1 MISSVSQDI
10 DHHDNELLRTDSTGV
25 DNPSNSQSPS
35 FETIVSRQTNK
46 SDVHTNR
53 MSESITLQTA
63 KRVSTKTRRKGPMK
77 LRFHHQALPPE
88 YLNHFEAQQNQFQKQ
103 DNVVQQQQVPKIPPK
118 KKPQA
123 KANVTLAPPP
133 VAEKSIADTK
143 MSNESIINWL
153 QNILEMQNNDESKT
167 VPKIRNIPIEV
178 PAAPTSSRTQCLK
191 DLPYMGEMTLENMKP
206 RRGRKPKKADI
217 CHLIFKNYGT
227 IVPGSTASTTTASV
241 TTSVNVKKTVEAAK
255 KKVSHTSTKKV
266 KESIATVQE
275 TPTIAPRK
283 KAQNEPLNLCVR
295 ELKVPSIESPVLII
309 SDDNEDSIELRL
321 PRANCKALIEPCDAD
336 SIDLE
341 FSSTIPS
348 LISPLD
354 LSGDLPATSK
364 GFFRSTN
371 LTPPLSSSTSTPTT
385 PSVTGGPPGYVY
397 WPSAGLFIHPM
408 ALYYQKMMDG
418 KLNQDSSTS
427 SSTSSLSSILNSEAN
442 ALWEQNMIDLKNP
455 DFDME
460 NLSKMIKS
468 ENLLN
473 SPPPALAEMLKN
485 TTLESKK
492 LPTPTNQSQKRKRS
506 AIFIPPVQTE
516 TSAKNPTNEVS
527 ICKFK
532 FTGGSKP
539 SLQEKKILSVDAGGN
554 FRYFSGTGDKS
565 MRGYEFF
572 PRESLR
578 QSSLASGSH
587 TNAFLNATSEKI
599 PLDLM
604 PPMSVDLNN
613 KLLNLT
619 TDIDTSKILDG
630 NFSIDPENVQMRNDT
645 SEDRTGRKKKSSNR
659 SIQRAKLEKTFKE
672 KGFLIQTQQLQSAEG
687 ATYCKFRQ
695 LRKFTRYLF
704 RSWKD
709 YLPTDENAPH
719 AVDHLLDSPKI
730 CPTPNSP

>member
-1 MISSVSQDI
+1 MISSVNQEI
-10 DHHDNELLRTDSTGV
+10 DHHDNELLRRDSTST
-25 DNPSNSQSPS
+25 PTTPRSPAP
-35 FETIVSRQTNK
+35 ETIVSRLSQQSDFQMSRESSMTQTVK
-46 SDVHTNR
+46 SPR
-53 MSESITLQTA
+53 S
-63 KRVSTKTRRKGPMK
+63 STRARRKGPLK

-88 YLNHFEAQQNQFQKQ
+88 YLNHYESQQSQLQETLR
-103 DNVVQQQQVPKIPPK
+103 QQQQPIPPK

-123 KANVTLAPPP
+123 RAHASLVPPP
-133 VAEKSIADTK
+133 VVEKSNGDVK
-143 MSNESIINWL
+143 MNNESIISWL
-153 QNILEMQNNDESKT
+153 QNILELQNSDEAKPT
-167 VPKIRNIPIEV
+167 PKVRNIPIEIAA
-178 PAAPTSSRTQCLK
+178 PPPPAPTSSRTQCLK

-217 CHLIFKNYGT
+217 CHLIYKNYGT
-227 IVPGSTASTTTASV
+227 IVPGSSASTS
-241 TTSVNVKKTVEAAK
+241 TTSVATSAAAK
-255 KKVSHTSTKKV
+255 KSAEQAKRKTNQALLRNEIA
-266 KESIATVQE
+266 KEKPARPSE
-275 TPTIAPRK
+275 
-283 KAQNEPLNLCVR
+283 NEPLNLCMR
-295 ELKVPSIESPVLII
+295 ERKAHCDESSILI
-309 SDDNEDSIELRL
+309 SDDNDDSNDLG
-321 PRANCKALIEPCDAD
+321 PPSARAKAMIDSGETD

-354 LSGDLPATSK
+354 LSSDLPATSK
-364 GFFRSTN
+364 EFFRTSN
-371 LTPPLSSSTSTPTT
+371 VTPPSSTSTPTT
-385 PSVTGGPPGYVY
+385 PSVTGAPPGYVY

-408 ALYYQKMMDG
+408 ALYYQKLMDG
-418 KLNQDSSTS
+418 KINQDSSTS
-427 SSTSSLSSILNSEAN
+427 SSTSSLSSMLNNEASS
-442 ALWEQNMIDLKNP
+442 LWEQNMSSCGIDLKSP

-460 NLSKMIKS
+460 NISQLIKS
-468 ENLLN
+468 ESILN
-473 SPPPALAEMLKN
+473 SPPPALSELLRN
-485 TTLESKK
+485 TSLDSKK
-492 LPTPTNQSQKRKRS
+492 LNSQKRKRS

-516 TSAKNPTNEVS
+516 TSATNPTNEVS

-532 FTGGSKP
+532 FTGGAKP

-554 FRYFSGTGDKS
+554 FRYYSGTGDKS

-599 PLDLM
+599 PLDLL
-604 PPMSVDLNN
+604 PPITVDLNN

-619 TDIDTSKILDG
+619 NDLDSPKILDSQ
-630 NFSIDPENVQMRNDT
+630 FADDVQMRASDSVDDQMN
-645 SEDRTGRKKKSSNR
+645 RTKKKSSNR

-709 YLPTDENAPH
+709 YLPADENAPQPQ
-719 AVDHLLDSPKI
+719 ADGQQLPKLPTAATSP
-730 CPTPNSP
+730 